1 MSLIRYAIM
10 YMYLYR
16 RMLDPFMY
24 FHKVKV
30 LKLFLYSIN
39 IAFDILQRLLTT
51 FIEKLFTPKSFEG
64 EFTLVGNVDGHGKK
78 IIMPDGVQ

>member
-1 MSLIRYAIM
+1 MQFCHFLLCTFVAVCLIHVFSRSLSFEGSSLALM
-10 YMYLYR
+10 Y
-16 RMLDPFMY
+16 
-24 FHKVKV
+24 
-30 LKLFLYSIN
+30 S

>member
-1 MSLIRYAIM
+1 MQSV
-10 YMYLYR
+10 LYIHVHLYCR
-16 RMLDPFMY
+16 VYDRFMY
-24 FHKVKV
+24 FHKGSSSV
-30 LKLFLYSIN
+30 LMYR
-39 IAFDILQRLLTT
+39 IAFDVLQRLLTT